1 MAMSYVYGTPYEG
14 KGLKKEEVAKEEAIK
29 AEAAKEAV
37 EKKEE

>member
-14 KGLKKEEVAKEEAIK
+14 KGLKKEEVA
-29 AEAAKEAV
+29 AKEAEAVKEEV

>member
-14 KGLKKEEVAKEEAIK
+14 KGLKKEEVAAKEEA
-29 AEAAKEAV
+29 AKVEAV

>member
-14 KGLKKEEVAKEEAIK
+14 KGLKKEEAAKEEA
-29 AEAAKEAV
+29 AKVEAV